1 VKKVTEERTSRPLE
15 GVRIGFALCGSFCTF
30 AEAKKTAIGLKDSGA
45 ILTPIFSFNA
55 SSINTR
61 FGNAKTHIEE
71 FECICGNPPIL
82 TIEQAE
88 PIGPKSMFDIVLV
101 APCTGNT
108 LAKLAIGII
117 DTPVTMAVKS
127 HLRNDRPVL
136 LASATND
143 ALSASAKNIGTLLNY
158 RNIFFVPIS
167 QDDPSAKPR
176 SCIADYS
183 RIPEAVIAALSYKQL
198 QPIIS

>member
-1 VKKVTEERTSRPLE
+1 VKKDTKERTELS

-30 AEAKKTAIGLKDSGA
+30 AEAKKTAIGLKDLGA

-55 SSINTR
+55 STINTR
-61 FGNAKTHIEE
+61 FGNAKAHIEE
-71 FECICGNPPIL
+71 FECICGNAPIL

-108 LAKLAIGII
+108 LAKLAIGIT

-136 LASATND
+136 LAPATND
-143 ALSASAKNIGTLLNY
+143 ALSNSAKNIGTLLNY

-183 RIPEAVIAALSYKQL
+183 KIPEAVAAALKYKQL

>member
-1 VKKVTEERTSRPLE
+1 VKKDIKEKKAQELS

-30 AEAKKTAIGLKDSGA
+30 AEAKKTAIGLKDLGA
-45 ILTPIFSFNA
+45 TLTPIFSFNA
-55 SSINTR
+55 STINTR

-71 FECICGNPPIL
+71 FEGICGNPPIL

-136 LASATND
+136 LAPATND

-167 QDDPSAKPR
+167 QDDPAAKPR

-183 RIPEAVIAALSYKQL
+183 KIPEAIKAALKYKQL
-198 QPIIS
+198 QPIIY